1 MKTDNFRRRAT
12 DVYAPENDQNVQLK
26 SSVLQ
31 QLIKTSFEGDIS
43 ESKISNGNSVP
54 DREIKSCLSEKDS
67 NSSWRIIKVVK
78 ESDLIAENELR
89 AEEQTQTAS
98 ENILPNSD
106 NVIILG
112 QQTDLPDFSNQS
124 DKIGVDCPL
133 KAIDNQTFFFL
144 PVF

>member
-1 MKTDNFRRRAT
+1 MKTDNFYRRAT
-12 DVYAPENDQNVQLK
+12 DVHAPENDQNVHLK

-31 QLIKTSFEGDIS
+31 QLIKTTFEGDIS
-43 ESKISNGNSVP
+43 ESKISYGNSVP

-98 ENILPNSD
+98 ENIDSRSLFVFTLFQFQYKTITVQ
-106 NVIILG
+106 VIFRVVLG
-112 QQTDLPDFSNQS
+112 NF
-124 DKIGVDCPL
+124 GFL
-133 KAIDNQTFFFL
+133 KAANTDIVVL
-144 PVF
+144 